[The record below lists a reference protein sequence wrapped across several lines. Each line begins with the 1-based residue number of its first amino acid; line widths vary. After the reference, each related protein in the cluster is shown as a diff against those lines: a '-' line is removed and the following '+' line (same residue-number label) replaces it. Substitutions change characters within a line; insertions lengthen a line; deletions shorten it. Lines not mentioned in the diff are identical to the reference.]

1 MVSKRVWP
9 GAAILSLALTAL
21 GPAQAHDTVTIAAIL
36 GLSGP
41 AQGCATEALNG
52 VTLAAEEI
60 NAQGGVLGKPLQVIA
75 ADHRGDAQA
84 AVSAVL
90 RLVSTQDVHAL
101 LDMSSPDISA
111 AIAAALLDLAR
122 GLSTPAPDLPQAV
135 RPTFPQISAVPETGA
150 DGALTLDRERPAVAR
165 FLGAYAHRFA
175 AQPGTRCASTLYDAT
190 YMLSLAME
198 DAGSLDGEKIH
209 AGILHVAEAPGMP
222 ILPGAWSEAVKAI
235 AAGQSIAYDGSSRA
249 KPAIATL
256 YDLTLWPLP
265 SGHVPGPSA
274 P

>member
-1 MVSKRVWP
+1 MVGIRF
-9 GAAILSLALTAL
+9 GRAAVVVGLALGVF
-21 GPAQAHDTVTIAAIL
+21 GPARAHDTVTIAAIL
-36 GLSGP
+36 GLTGP
-41 AQGCATEALNG
+41 TQGCATEALNG
-52 VTLAAEEI
+52 ITLAAEEI

-75 ADHRGDAQA
+75 ADHRDDAQA
-84 AVSAVL
+84 AVSSVV
-90 RLVSTQDVHAL
+90 RLVSTHDVQAL
-101 LDMSSPDISA
+101 LDMSPPEVSA
-111 AIAAALLDLAR
+111 AVAVALQDMVR
-122 GLSTPAPDLPQAV
+122 GLSTLAPDLPQTVQSA
-135 RPTFPQISAVPETGA
+135 FPHISATPETGA
-150 DGALTLDRERPAVAR
+150 VGARALDRERPAVAR
-165 FLGAYAHRFA
+165 FLGAYAHRFT

-198 DAGSLDGEKIH
+198 DAGGLDGEKIH
-209 AGILHVAEAPGMP
+209 AGILHVAEAPGVP

-265 SGHVPGPSA
+265 IGHLPSPSA